1 MPDAVPRTEVRGK
14 EPLSGRKR
22 ERPASASSAEERYLR
37 IGTKARQ
44 LGGRGHPPFMPAK
57 MLHMQARESTPSGR
71 DAVVKGPSSSVGGSD
86 GGVASGN
93 DGAWSSDPPVASP
106 TRDAAAA
113 IGRASRTEAGARSLP
128 ERASTQVVLAMTR
141 RSIGPGAQGGA
152 SQWPRP
158 QEPASALVSSG
169 WGPDFM
175 VDSEGVS
182 FSAGDSGIREL
193 WVQAE
198 GECGQAYWGVRTAYD
213 AMGSALHAMNA
224 LRSPFEKEQLEKQA
238 SDLSAAARQASE
250 AEAVIADL
258 RKEVVALRKRADD
271 AESSAEASRKR
282 AEAAGQ
288 LAEVSAAQAD
298 VERKR
303 KVEAEASLAD
313 LANEAIALRSKNT
326 DLEGKLSES
335 QALVEQLSRLRLD
348 LVSSC
353 AQVGMKMTG
362 EASEPAQQVLD
373 LPNHVRALEEE
384 AMGTG
389 IRATLTVSR
398 SHFDAATE
406 VVRMSEGFAEGNSPA
421 TLVALEEEVRP
432 SAERLLKEIKD
443 EFLPRRVASTGE
455 EEGGD

>member
-1 MPDAVPRTEVRGK
+1 
-14 EPLSGRKR
+14 
-22 ERPASASSAEERYLR
+22 
-37 IGTKARQ
+37 
-44 LGGRGHPPFMPAK
+44 MPAK
-57 MLHMQARESTPSGR
+57 TLRVQARELTSSGR
-71 DAVVKGPSSSVGGSD
+71 DVVVKRPSSSAGGSD
-86 GGVASGN
+86 GGVASGD
-93 DGAWSSDPPVASP
+93 DGARPSVPPVASP
-106 TRDAAAA
+106 TGDATAAA
-113 IGRASRTEAGARSLP
+113 GRAGHTETEARSSP
-128 ERASTQVVLAMTR
+128 EGISTQVIVATAR
-141 RSIGPGAQGGA
+141 RSVDSGAQGGA
-152 SQWPRP
+152 SQWPQP
-158 QEPASALVSSG
+158 HEPASALVSSA
-169 WGPDFM
+169 WGPDFT

-182 FSAGDSGIREL
+182 FSAADSGIREL
-193 WVQAE
+193 WAQAE

-213 AMGSALHAMNA
+213 AMGSALYSMDA
-224 LRSPFEKEQLEKQA
+224 LWTPFEAVLMNSKLKSDQLRLQKERLDKQA

-250 AEAVIADL
+250 AE
-258 RKEVVALRKRADD
+258 VVARRKHADD

-288 LAEVSAAQAD
+288 LAEASAAQAD

-313 LANEAIALRSKNT
+313 LANEVIALRSKNI

-335 QALVEQLSRLRLD
+335 QALVEQLSRLLLD

-389 IRATLTVSR
+389 IRATLTVFR

-406 VVRMSEGFAEGNSPA
+406 VVRMSEGFAEGNSLA

-432 SAERLLKEIKD
+432 SAERLLKELKD
-443 EFLPRRVASTGE
+443 EFLPRRAAPTGE
-455 EEGGD
+455 EEGGH